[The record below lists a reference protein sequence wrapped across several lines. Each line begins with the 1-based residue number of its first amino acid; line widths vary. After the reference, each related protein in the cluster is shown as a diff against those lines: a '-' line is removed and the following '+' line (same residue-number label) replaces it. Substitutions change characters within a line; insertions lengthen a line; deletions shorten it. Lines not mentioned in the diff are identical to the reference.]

1 LKFKYPNLVFHVLNI
16 EHGNVNQDNDAI
28 TNVNFM
34 SDLPATDSCDQ
45 KLDSALVLKDQE
57 QLVPLLR
64 ASLRGISVAF

>member
-34 SDLPATDSCDQ
+34 SDLPATGSCDQ
-45 KLDSALVLKDQE
+45 KLDSALVLKEQE